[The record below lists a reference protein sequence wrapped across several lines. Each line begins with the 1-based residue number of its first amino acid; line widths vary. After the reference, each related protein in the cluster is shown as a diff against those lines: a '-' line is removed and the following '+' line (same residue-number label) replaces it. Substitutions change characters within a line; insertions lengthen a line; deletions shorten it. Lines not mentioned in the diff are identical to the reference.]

1 MMNKRSRI
9 SVLLAFLTIALAWP
23 VHSTADSGIGMQFGE
38 PGTVGVSLRFNNTAV
53 GAAWNFL
60 DNGYLHV
67 NVDQWAMREE
77 LVKPVDWFVG
87 YGVDVGIGNDWRVAA
102 RIPVGMVYEPSKEF
116 EVFAQVAPGLKVLPA
131 VDFYLGAAV
140 GVRYRF

>member
-1 MMNKRSRI
+1 MSIKHI
-9 SVLLAFLTIALAWP
+9 IAAIVALTAVVVSNP
-23 VHSTADSGIGMQFGE
+23 VSLKCDSGVGMQFGD
-38 PGTVGVSLRFNNTAV
+38 PGTVGLSLRFHNTAI
-53 GAAWNFL
+53 GAAWNIA

-77 LVKPVDWFVG
+77 LDKPIDWFAG
-87 YGVDVGIGNDWRVAA
+87 YGVDAGFGDDFRIAA
-102 RIPVGMVYEPSKEF
+102 RIPVGLIWEPSKQF

-131 VDFYLGAAV
+131 VDFYFGAAA